1 MNVKLH
7 KIVIRMSRL
16 AIYSLVICQSILMAL
31 ASESNAQRKYLEEI
45 FVNLDLKES
54 TVSLRNLIRSVE
66 SSSSFK
72 FAYSKGDLRD
82 KEIKIES
89 GSWNLRALMNE
100 ISTQGKF
107 SIRRIN
113 ETITLMNVDHEELPE
128 VLENSI
134 VQITVKGIIS
144 DENGEPLPG
153 ATILEKGTTNGTT
166 TDIEGNYSLSCA
178 SDAVLTI
185 SFVGYKNVE
194 QAVNNRS
201 AIDISLSPDAEQLQE
216 VIVVGYGTVEKRD
229 ITGSVASFDEKALDR
244 QAANNITELM
254 RSALPGLNVGLSTN
268 AEGNSGISVRGQTS
282 LGATNSP
289 LIVVD
294 DVIFQGDLS
303 SINPADVESVNVLKD
318 ASAAAVYGSRAAAG
332 VIIITTKKGKSG
344 KPNINIKSTIG
355 LAHAGVIQDI
365 YGPEGYLE
373 YRRDVQERFNPV
385 NPDGYYYDP
394 NNLPDGIT
402 LNDWLDFDG
411 LSGTSADPVDIWLG
425 RLELTDPEIE
435 NYKAGRTVDYKD
447 LVFQTGLRTN
457 NTVSLSGASDNISYY
472 SSLGFVENEGIS
484 RYEKYQ
490 AVRGRINLE
499 ADINDFISVGTNIQ
513 ASSQTQPTS
522 LPNTIQKY
530 ENTSP
535 YGSLYYDD
543 GTVKHLPHDD
553 ALNSNILLYEYR
565 DDYYKQREVFSN
577 IYGKI
582 KLPLGF
588 SYRVNWTNRL
598 IDLQDYRFRPVIATL
613 GSGGDT
619 GSRREFTNHR
629 WMVDNIFNWNR
640 TIGDIHSFDF
650 TFLYNV
656 EEGQTWNSVQSNSQF
671 SPNDA
676 LGYHNLSIGAN
687 PELSGGDER
696 YTADAMMGSLNYG
709 LLDRYYLTLTLR
721 RDGYSAFG
729 QSNPR
734 AYFPA
739 VSLAWRLSDEA
750 FLDGSDLI
758 DNLKLRLSWGQNG
771 NREIGIY
778 SALSSLEPITYIYDQ
793 STVFGVSASA
803 LANQNLKWETTS
815 SYNIGLDFGILG
827 SRIYGSMDAY
837 YAVTTDQLL
846 KRSLP
851 IITGFNSIFAN
862 LGEVQN
868 RGFELA
874 LNTVNMDQG
883 KFRWESAFSF
893 WMNRNKIVHLYG
905 DMVDV
910 LDENDN
916 VIGQREEDDIQ
927 NDWYI
932 GHAIDEIFDYKIIGI
947 WQLGEED
954 DAALFGKE
962 PGDVKLEDINGDGI
976 LNNDDKVFQGNRLP
990 QYRLSLRNDLTY
1002 GNFDFSILINSFLDY
1017 YGSNS
1022 EHFNFRVG
1030 QERINKRVT
1039 PYWTEDNPT
1048 NEWTRI
1054 YSANSSPATNW
1065 WENKSFVRIQN
1076 ITLGYNF
1083 PNNLIQRVDIQKLR
1097 LYANVQNLPALS
1109 GWAYNWDVETSAP
1122 TPLIYTLGIDLTF

>member
-1 MNVKLH
+1 MDTKVHNHVKFMT
-7 KIVIRMSRL
+7 KL
-16 AIYSLVICQSILMAL
+16 ALYMFVICQSLLMAMAGEL
-31 ASESNAQRKYLEEI
+31 DAQRKYLNEI
-45 FVNLDLKES
+45 EINLPAYQNADLS
-54 TVSLRNLIRSVE
+54 DLIRDIQDNSNFEFASPRKLINNKTINLQGQRWNME
-66 SSSSFK
+66 SL
-72 FAYSKGDLRD
+72 LR
-82 KEIKIES
+82 
-89 GSWNLRALMNE
+89 E
-100 ISTQGKF
+100 ISIQARV
-107 SIRRIN
+107 SIRRVN
-113 ETITLMNVDHEELPE
+113 ETISFSEVEMQVLPDVVESLDVQQSVSGTITDEE
-128 VLENSI
+128 
-134 VQITVKGIIS
+134 GA
-144 DENGEPLPG
+144 PLPG
-153 ATILEKGTTNGTT
+153 ATIQEKGTSNGTI
-166 TDIEGNYSLSCA
+166 TDIDGSFTLSVSEGAILS
-178 SDAVLTI
+178 V
-185 SFVGYKNVE
+185 SFVGFLTQEISLHGRTVVDV
-194 QAVNNRS
+194 QLRQ
-201 AIDISLSPDAEQLQE
+201 DISSLEE
-216 VIVVGYGTVEKRD
+216 VVVVGYGTVEKRD
-229 ITGSVASFDEKALDR
+229 ITGAVASFDEKALDR

-268 AEGNSGISVRGQTS
+268 AEGNSGISIRGQTS

-332 VIIITTKKGKSG
+332 VIIITTKKGRTG
-344 KPNINIKSTIG
+344 KPTVNIKSTIG
-355 LAHAGVIQDI
+355 LAHAGVIEDI
-365 YGPEGYLE
+365 YGPEGYLT
-373 YRRDVQERFNPV
+373 YRRDVQDRFNPG
-385 NPDGYYYDP
+385 NPDGYYDDP
-394 NNLPDGIT
+394 NNLPNGLT

-411 LSGTSADPVDIWLG
+411 LSGTTVDPTEIWLG
-425 RLELTDPEIE
+425 RLELTEIEIE
-435 NYKAGRTVDYKD
+435 NYNAGRTLDYED
-447 LVFQTGLRTN
+447 IVFQTGLRTN
-457 NTVSLSGASDNISYY
+457 NTISLSGSSDNFSYY

-484 RYEKYQ
+484 RYEEYQ
-490 AVRGRINLE
+490 AVRGRLNLE
-499 ADINDFISVGTNIQ
+499 ADVNDFISIGTNIQ
-513 ASSQTQPTS
+513 ASSQTQPTR

-543 GTVKHLPHDD
+543 GTIKHLPHDD
-553 ALNSNILLYEYR
+553 ALNSNILLYEYQ
-565 DDYYKQREVFSN
+565 DNYYKQREVFSN

-582 KLPLGF
+582 KLPFGF

-598 IDLQDYRFRPVIATL
+598 VDLQDYRFSPVIATL
-613 GSGGDT
+613 GSGGDN

-640 TIGDIHSFDF
+640 TIGDIHHFDF

-687 PELSGGDER
+687 PQLSGEDTR
-696 YTADAMMGSLNYG
+696 YTADAMMGRLNYG

-729 QSNPR
+729 QANPR

-739 VSLAWRLSDEA
+739 VSFAWRLSDEG
-750 FLDGSDLI
+750 FLAGGDLI

-778 SALSSLEPITYIYDQ
+778 SALSTLRPTTYIYDQ

-803 LANQNLKWETTS
+803 LANQGLKWETTS
-815 SYNIGLDFGILG
+815 SYNIGLDFGILR

-846 KRSLP
+846 RRSLP

-910 LDENDN
+910 LDENGN
-916 VIGQREEDDIQ
+916 VIGTREEDDIQ

-947 WQLGEED
+947 WQLEESE

-962 PGDVKLEDINGDGI
+962 PGDVKIEDVNGDGI
-976 LNNDDKVFQGNRLP
+976 LDNEDRVFQGNRLP

-1083 PNNLIQRVDIQKLR
+1083 PNSLIQRVDIQKLR

-1122 TPLIYTLGIDLTF
+1122 TPLIYTLGIDLSF